1 MTRVSLFVLALGV
14 TLLLLPRPISN
25 AAEPT
30 TAPPEPAAPPP
41 SETVV
46 VLDTNHYHHIDQA
59 LAVLN
64 CTRVDAG
71 FTKDVV
77 TNLLWSFQ
85 PVRDLLEDPFEL
97 DPFAGKLL
105 AAMAHT
111 NGPDVDA
118 ILEPLLDHGLFRLQ
132 LEPERASF
140 DFDPPADLDPAF
152 EELIQQISDEAVR
165 RNLALP
171 GPSLDDDP
179 AIRDVL
185 TGLVMSQLDFI
196 PWPELEPRLRLL
208 GLGDSETLRADRERL
223 DPSPALERTLDQ
235 LTNLHWHVAASASA
249 SMAERLR
256 TLQPELA
263 AITKWPAQPV
273 EFAPGI
279 WIGSPNDDTYTN
291 AFHILLEPGG
301 NDTYTGHAAAA
312 TPSNPISILLELGG
326 DDLYKSDAVL
336 GAGSAL
342 LGSCILIDFAG
353 DDHYH
358 AALLGQG
365 SAINGVAWHE
375 DLAGD
380 DSYRAAACSQGA
392 AVNGFAVLH
401 DRAGTDSYRVGQTGQ
416 GYANVRAIGI
426 LVDRTGDDAYH
437 AGGLTKVPW
446 YPGQTFSMSQGFAI
460 GERPLTGGGIGALV
474 DLDGSDNYK
483 ADVYG
488 QGVSY
493 WYSLGMLYDRRGN
506 DTYHMFHYGQGTGIH
521 LSTGLLLD
529 GDGKDS
535 YTATEGLA
543 QGSAHDYAVGWLVDQ
558 GSGRDQ
564 YSADHFAQGRGMNNS
579 FAMLLDSGGVDSYYA
594 RILSRA
600 QGIGDNGRFRE
611 YGSLSLLLDLGGV
624 DNYALDGFE
633 NGQQL
638 RRPDHGVVYDYEAPK
653 EVEK

>member
-1 MTRVSLFVLALGV
+1 MTRVSLFVLALGA
-14 TLLLLPRPISN
+14 TLLLLPRPIAN

-30 TAPPEPAAPPP
+30 AAPPEPAAPPP
-41 SETVV
+41 TETVV

-64 CTRVDAG
+64 CDRTDAG

-111 NGPDVDA
+111 NGPDA
-118 ILEPLLDHGLFRLQ
+118 ATILEPLIEIPTWEEELVSWDADVPDGIDPVLFHLFRDIQDNADYSNL
-132 LEPERASF
+132 
-140 DFDPPADLDPAF
+140 PPISAGIGENAALKDL
-152 EELIQQISDEAVR
+152 
-165 RNLALP
+165 
-171 GPSLDDDP
+171 
-179 AIRDVL
+179 L
-185 TGLVMSQLDFI
+185 TAQVMSQLDFI
-196 PWPELEPRLRLL
+196 PWPKLEPRLAVL
-208 GLGDSETLRADRERL
+208 GLGDSDTLRADRDRL
-223 DPSPALERTLDQ
+223 DPSPALERNLIQ
-235 LTNLHWHVAASASA
+235 LTNTHWQAAAIA
-249 SMAERLR
+249 AQGMALRLR
-256 TLQPELA
+256 LMQPQLE
-263 AITKWPAQPV
+263 AIKEWPDKPL
-273 EFAPGI
+273 EFYPGH

-312 TPSNPISILLELGG
+312 TPSNPISILIELGG
-326 DDLYKSDAVL
+326 DDLYKSDAIL

-380 DSYRAAACSQGA
+380 DTYRAAACSQGA

-460 GERPLTGGGIGALV
+460 GERPLTGGGIGALI
-474 DLDGSDNYK
+474 DLDGSDSYK

-543 QGSAHDYAVGWLVDQ
+543 QGSAHDYAVGWLIDQ
-558 GSGRDQ
+558 GTGRDQ

-579 FAMLLDSGGVDSYYA
+579 FAMLLDSGGIDSYYA
-594 RILSRA
+594 RVLSRA
-600 QGIGDNGRFRE
+600 QGIGDNGRYRD
-611 YGSLSLLLDLGGV
+611 YGSLSLMLDLGGI
-624 DNYALDGFE
+624 DNYSLDDFE

-638 RRPDHGVVYDYEAPK
+638 RRPDHGVLYDYEAPK
-653 EVEK
+653 KEEK